1 MTKEEVLSI
10 IERGEGIRIEFKEC
24 RTDVPDSFYD
34 TVCSFS
40 NKEGGIILLGVS
52 DAGEIT
58 GVEDSFAQQC
68 VKNIITCLNDPSL
81 IDPPITITPIPV
93 NIDGAIVVAVKLS
106 VSSQVHKCRSV
117 IYDREDD
124 IDLRITDDAR
134 IKEIYFRKRQVFT
147 ETQIYKF
154 LTLDDLNPELFQLA
168 KDIIRK
174 SNPAHPWLGMDAM
187 ALLRSAALYR
197 KDFQTGEEGL
207 TLAAALLFGK
217 DETIQSILPAYKV
230 EAMVRVRNTDRW
242 DDRINPPLRTNLIQT
257 YISLMDFV
265 RKHLPGRFFIDETGQ
280 RVDIRELIFREIV
293 GNIIVH
299 REYTNAI
306 ATELIITKTKVQATN
321 PNRAMFHGPLDVQA
335 FSPYA
340 KNPTIRKFFT
350 AFGWTDEIG
359 SGVRNVVK
367 YLKHYTPGG
376 TPLFYEDDVFRTE
389 VPLEQS
395 SLADI
400 GDVLKSFLQLE
411 ECTLSGT
418 EKLNQV
424 PLSSDLDGANPDQL
438 MHSLVLGWHEQGTRM
453 ISLDWMLIKD
463 LTTESWQKVPGWSEK
478 GTKFLGKKGL
488 YLMQL
493 LVICLEPASMDEM
506 LVFLKYNN
514 RSSFRDRYILPLL
527 GEGLIER
534 TIPEKPSS
542 KFQRYKTSL
551 KGKLLLGG
559 TRVDSKRSQDQG
571 LDDRLKISV
580 IE

>member
-1 MTKEEVLSI
+1 MKEEVLAI
-10 IERGEGIRIEFKEC
+10 IHRGEGVRIEFKEC
-24 RTDVPDSFYD
+24 KFEVPDNFYD

-52 DAGEIT
+52 DSGEIC
-58 GVEDSFAQQC
+58 GVDNSFVTQC
-68 VKNIITCLNDPSL
+68 VKNIITSLNDPSL
-81 IDPPITITPIPV
+81 IDPPITIEPIPV
-93 NIDGAIVVAVKLS
+93 TIDNNIVIAVKLS
-106 VSSQVHKCRSV
+106 VSSQVHKCRNV
-117 IYDREDD
+117 IYDREND
-124 IDLRITDDAR
+124 IDLRIIDDAR

-147 ETQIYKF
+147 ETQIYKY
-154 LTLDDLNPELFQLA
+154 LSLDDLNLELFKVA
-168 KDIIRK
+168 KDIIRTA
-174 SNPAHPWLGMDAM
+174 NPAHPWLGMNEM
-187 ALLRSAALYR
+187 ELLRSAALYR

-230 EAMVRVRNTDRW
+230 EAMVRLRNTDRW

-257 YISLMDFV
+257 YISLMEFV
-265 RKHLPGRFFIDETGQ
+265 RKHLPDRFYIDENGQ

-306 ATELIITKTKVQATN
+306 ATELIITKTKVQTTN
-321 PNRAMFHGPLDVQA
+321 PNRAMFQGPLDVQS

-367 YLKHYTPGG
+367 FLKYFTPAG

-389 VPLEQS
+389 IPLEQS
-395 SLADI
+395 TLSDI
-400 GDVLKSFLQLE
+400 GDVLKSFLQLG
-411 ECTLSGT
+411 ECTLAGT
-418 EKLNQV
+418 EKLNHV
-424 PLSSDLDGANPDQL
+424 PLSSDLEGANPDQI

-463 LTTESWQKVPGWSEK
+463 LRAESWEKVPGWSEK

-493 LVICLEPASMDEM
+493 LVLCLEPASMDEL

-514 RSSFRDRYILPLL
+514 RSSFRDRYILPLI

-534 TIPEKPSS
+534 TIPDKPSS
-542 KFQRYKTSL
+542 KLQRYKTSL
-551 KGKLLLGG
+551 KGKLMLGG
-559 TRVDSKRSQDQG
+559 TR
-571 LDDRLKISV
+571 
-580 IE
+580 IEARRY